1 MKRQRGQLLPKHSRP
16 TPGFSYCLE
25 LEYALNELLSSKSKW
40 NGLAGSFS
48 NHLCVRHAV
57 LDASKVIRSRLNRII
72 TADDRL
78 RLTTE
83 IHLDAIDKLAKGLQS
98 DGVGLLPLLANF
110 IHLTAL
116 LLGYDWLAGKPN
128 REIVYFQTLDQQ
140 LKDDMERHPAGPM
153 GRLEYSGQVKIVKGL
168 HSEGLRV
175 SQIARVLNQTE
186 HRIKDILVREGV
198 INRKKNVKNT

>member
-1 MKRQRGQLLPKHSRP
+1 MKRQRGQILPKHSEP
-16 TPGFSYCLE
+16 SPGFSYCLE
-25 LEYALNELLSSKSKW
+25 LEYALNELLSSKNKW

-48 NHLCVRHAV
+48 NHLRVRHAV
-57 LDASKVIRSRLNRII
+57 LDASKVIRSRLNSII

-83 IHLDAIDKLAKGLQS
+83 IHLDVIDRLAKGLKS
-98 DGVGLLPLLANF
+98 NGVGLLPLLANF

-128 REIVYFQTLDQQ
+128 REIIYFQTLDQQ
-140 LKDDMERHPAGPM
+140 LKDDMERHPTGPL
-153 GRLEYSGQVKIVKGL
+153 GRLEYRGRVKIVKDL
-168 HSEGLRV
+168 HFEGLRI

>member
-1 MKRQRGQLLPKHSRP
+1 MPKHSEP
-16 TPGFSYCLE
+16 TSGFSYCLE

-48 NHLCVRHAV
+48 SHLRVRHAV
-57 LDASKVIRSRLNRII
+57 LDACKVIRSRLNNIL

-83 IHLDAIDKLAKGLQS
+83 IHLDAIDRLAKGLKS
-98 DGVGLLPLLANF
+98 NGVGLLPLLANF
-110 IHLTAL
+110 IHLTTL
-116 LLGYDWLAGKPN
+116 LLGYDWFAGKPN
-128 REIVYFQTLDQQ
+128 REIIYFQTLDQQ
-140 LKDDMERHPAGPM
+140 LKDDMERHPTSPM
-153 GRLEYSGQVKIVKGL
+153 GRLEYGRRVKIAKDL

-175 SQIARVLNQTE
+175 SQIAGVLNQTE

-198 INRKKNVKNT
+198 LNRKKNVKNT

>member
-1 MKRQRGQLLPKHSRP
+1 V
-16 TPGFSYCLE
+16 FSYCLE
-25 LEYALNELLSSKSKW
+25 LEDVLNELIGPKSKW

-48 NHLCVRHAV
+48 NHLFVRHAI

-83 IHLDAIDKLAKGLQS
+83 VHLDAIDKLAKGLKS
-98 DGVGLLPLLANF
+98 DGIGLLPLLANF
-110 IHLTAL
+110 IHLAAL
-116 LLGYDWLAGKPN
+116 LLGYDWLTGEPN

-140 LKDDMERHPAGPM
+140 LRDDMKRHPAGLT
-153 GRLEYSGQVKIVKGL
+153 GRLEYSGQVKIVKDL

-175 SQIARVLNQTE
+175 SQIARILNQTE
-186 HRIKDILVREGV
+186 HRIKDILVREGI